1 MGVSDILEGKNL
13 THRQMGAIM
22 IGWIVLVTII
32 SVGLLLYTAANFV

>member
-1 MGVSDILEGKNL
+1 MGVTDILEGQNL

-22 IGWIVLVTII
+22 IGWIVLVTVI

>member
-1 MGVSDILEGKNL
+1 MGVSDILEGQSL

-32 SVGLLLYTAANFV
+32 SVGLLIYTTANFA